1 MHTRPVLT
9 ATPVAVTVAGAVL
22 AFVVALG
29 LFGALAGLFLHD
41 GRPLE
46 ALVVAER
53 ACSESAYVSEREAC
67 IRSFVALSHRPRVA
81 SR

>member
-1 MHTRPVLT
+1 
-9 ATPVAVTVAGAVL
+9 VAVTVAGAVL
-22 AFVVALG
+22 ALVVAAG
-29 LFGALAGLFLHD
+29 LFGAVARLFVQD

-46 ALVVAER
+46 AVVVAER

-67 IRSFVALSHRPRVA
+67 IRSLIASSHRPRVA